1 MKDPAREKSSA
12 AEVRKEASGT
22 SRGIIA
28 ALEVAQQE
36 IAKLSALIDASKTI
50 NSALD
55 LEEVLDRILLTATE
69 NVKADRGTIY
79 LVDEPNGEIWSKVLQ
94 GEEKLEIRLPLGQ
107 GLAGYVAQTGEV
119 IILDDAYADPRFNQ
133 EVDKQSGY
141 KTESLITTPMRNK
154 EKKIIG
160 VFQLLNKAD
169 GLFTQEDVAF
179 LDALSAHAAI
189 ALENAFLLQE
199 SLEKKELEKEL
210 EVAEGIQ
217 MGLLPEDSPD
227 IEGYELLGSCTSCEA
242 VGGDSYDFINLE
254 DGTWLISIADVVG
267 HGVPGAMLS
276 ANLFATLRSHS
287 QYDNE
292 LTSMVSKVNDFI
304 HRSTNTSQFITMFC
318 GILDPATGEF
328 TYVNAGHNPP
338 YFVRASADPDETI
351 VPMTEGGIPL
361 GMMPSA
367 PYSSATITMEKGD
380 MLFLFTDGVTEVMD
394 EEGELM
400 GEEKLEESLLQAAQ
414 LPLASVLHEVQVE
427 VRAHAGD
434 VPYEDDV
441 TMVGVQRLP

>member
-1 MKDPAREKSSA
+1 MNDSARENPSTGNGPSN
-12 AEVRKEASGT
+12 E
-22 SRGIIA
+22 IIA
-28 ALEVAQQE
+28 ALTTAQQE
-36 IAKLSALIDASKTI
+36 IKKLSALISASKTI
-50 NSALD
+50 NSALE

-79 LVDEPNGEIWSKVLQ
+79 LVDELTDEIWSKVLQ
-94 GEEKLEIRLPLGQ
+94 GEEKLEIRLPMGQ

-119 IILDDAYADPRFNQ
+119 IILDDAYSDPRFNQ
-133 EVDKQSGY
+133 DVDKESGY
-141 KTESLITTPMRNK
+141 KTESMITTPMRNK
-154 EKKIIG
+154 EERIIG

-169 GLFTQEDVAF
+169 GLFSQEDVTF

-199 SLEKKELEKEL
+199 SLKKKELEKEL

-217 MGLLPEDSPD
+217 VGLLPEDSPD

-242 VGGDSYDFINLE
+242 VGGDSYDFIPLD
-254 DGTWLISIADVVG
+254 DGTWLITIADVVG

-276 ANLFATLRSHS
+276 ANLFATMRSHC
-287 QYDNE
+287 QYDND
-292 LTSMVSKVNDFI
+292 LTSMVAKINEFI

-318 GILDPATGEF
+318 GILDPATGKY

-338 YFVRASADPDETI
+338 YFVRGGVDPDETV

-367 PYSSATITMEKGD
+367 PYSSASITMEKGD
-380 MLFLFTDGVTEVMD
+380 ILYLFTDGVTEVMN

-400 GEEKLEESLLQAAQ
+400 GEEVLEECLRQSVQ

-441 TMVGVQRLP
+441 TMVGLQRLP